1 MKMRRSV
8 LSKEGPIRLAVFA
21 SGSGSNFEALVES
34 VRKQT
39 VDAEVALLVCDKPDA
54 FALTRA
60 KRLAVPSVSFYPK
73 QFPSKGSFEKEVIDH
88 LEEASV
94 DLIVLAGYMRI
105 IGSTLLEAFD
115 NRIINIHP
123 SLLPLHPGKQGI
135 QDAFDAGASETG
147 VTVHLVDE
155 GIDTG
160 TILAQ
165 EKVAIDPDDT
175 IESLEEKIHAVE
187 HVLYPEVI
195 QTYIKKLQKEYA

>member
-1 MKMRRSV
+1 M
-8 LSKEGPIRLAVFA
+8 SKAGPIRLAVFA
-21 SGSGSNFEALVES
+21 SGSGSNFEALVKAI
-34 VRKQT
+34 RKQT
-39 VDAEVALLVCDKPDA
+39 IEAEVALLVTDKPDA

-60 KRLAVPSVSFYPK
+60 DKLAVPSVSFYPK
-73 QFPSKGSFEKEVIDH
+73 QFPSKEVFEREVLDH
-88 LEEASV
+88 LKEADI

-105 IGSTLLEAFD
+105 IGQTLLEAFD

-123 SLLPLHPGKQGI
+123 SLLPLYPGKQGI
-135 QDAFDAGASETG
+135 QDAFDAGATETG

-160 TILAQ
+160 KILAQ

>member
-8 LSKEGPIRLAVFA
+8 LSKAGPIRLAVFA
-21 SGSGSNFEALVES
+21 SGSGSNFEALVKAI
-34 VRKQT
+34 RKQT
-39 VDAEVALLVCDKPDA
+39 IEAEVALLVSDKPDA
-54 FALTRA
+54 FALNRA
-60 KRLAVPSVSFYPK
+60 DTLAVPSVSFYPK
-73 QFPSKGSFEKEVIDH
+73 QFPSKEVFEREVLDH
-88 LEEASV
+88 LKEADI

-105 IGSTLLEAFD
+105 IGQTLLEAFD

-123 SLLPLHPGKQGI
+123 SLLPLYPGKQGI
-135 QDAFDAGASETG
+135 QDAFDAGAKETG

-165 EKVAIDPDDT
+165 EKVVIDPDDT
-175 IESLEEKIHAVE
+175 IESLEEKLHAVE

-195 QTYIKKLQKEYA
+195 QTYIKNLQKEYA